1 MKNKNIKKIL
11 VLGLDNSGKTS
22 IVKSLKGVKN
32 IHSFCSINPTIGV
45 NLENFELLESS
56 FNIWDFGGQL
66 LYRAEFLKEFEKYI
80 KEVEK
85 IIYVIDIQDTQK
97 YDLSLKYLDEI
108 IKKVINL
115 KINID
120 FSIFL
125 HKNDLDI
132 ELINPDFDKS
142 NIDNLI
148 TKIKSLIPDDFN
160 YSLFK
165 TAISTIFEKESIII

>member
-1 MKNKNIKKIL
+1 MKDKIIKKIL

-85 IIYVIDIQDTQK
+85 IIYV
-97 YDLSLKYLDEI
+97 S
-108 IKKVINL
+108 
-115 KINID
+115 
-120 FSIFL
+120 
-125 HKNDLDI
+125 
-132 ELINPDFDKS
+132 
-142 NIDNLI
+142 
-148 TKIKSLIPDDFN
+148 
-160 YSLFK
+160 
-165 TAISTIFEKESIII
+165 

>member
-1 MKNKNIKKIL
+1 M
-11 VLGLDNSGKTS
+11 
-22 IVKSLKGVKN
+22 
-32 IHSFCSINPTIGV
+32 
-45 NLENFELLESS
+45 
-56 FNIWDFGGQL
+56 
-66 LYRAEFLKEFEKYI
+66 Y
-80 KEVEK
+80 
-85 IIYVIDIQDTQK
+85 
-97 YDLSLKYLDEI
+97 
-108 IKKVINL
+108 L